1 MKILINVVNAR
12 NVGGG
17 LQVVHNFLLGTQ
29 KIPRSD
35 VEWYYAVSECLDTV
49 YLNDEFKANAKG
61 RYHVY
66 PNQPDFFH
74 TYRTVQNKLMQ
85 LEEEINPD
93 VIYTILG
100 PCYNFFKHREVIR
113 FVHPWIVT
121 SNPYAWSTLP
131 FKTKVRMKLHIVL
144 LKKLVNRV
152 KYIVTQTEAV
162 KNGLICKLG
171 KVPDSIR
178 VVNNVLPAVYASRD
192 NTPIVEESGW
202 VEIPAV
208 GSGEHKNL
216 DIIPEVLKELEDTYG
231 IKNYRFHITLP
242 KSSPVL
248 PIIET
253 KIKELGY
260 QDRVVNHGNLKQ
272 QDLAI
277 LYRKCKI
284 SYLPSVLEV
293 FSASTIES
301 MYFQLPTVATDLFFN
316 TEVFG
321 DSCLYYTPKNAKE
334 AAKQIVKAVTDEKLR
349 KELQE
354 KMKIQIKKFSSFDK
368 YYNDTVDFLIEV
380 GEGKYDK

>member
-1 MKILINVVNAR
+1 
-12 NVGGG
+12 
-17 LQVVHNFLLGTQ
+17 
-29 KIPRSD
+29 
-35 VEWYYAVSECLDTV
+35 
-49 YLNDEFKANAKG
+49 
-61 RYHVY
+61 
-66 PNQPDFFH
+66 
-74 TYRTVQNKLMQ
+74 
-85 LEEEINPD
+85 
-93 VIYTILG
+93 
-100 PCYNFFKHREVIR
+100 
-113 FVHPWIVT
+113 
-121 SNPYAWSTLP
+121 
-131 FKTKVRMKLHIVL
+131 MKLHIVL

-178 VVNNVLPAVYASRD
+178 VVNNVLPAVYASLD

-349 KELQE
+349 NELQE